1 MVFLVYIPVWKV
13 TESEEVKRRLGSE
26 DIEIERRYQE
36 MYANT
41 PGTGVVDKLKG
52 MVGSWI
58 TNPVENQS
66 LKGISPTCFS
76 TTFFFYFYTHIII
89 IVSEFLSCWFW
100 QVPL

>member
-66 LKGISPTCFS
+66 LQGISPT
-76 TTFFFYFYTHIII
+76 
-89 IVSEFLSCWFW
+89 
-100 QVPL
+100 